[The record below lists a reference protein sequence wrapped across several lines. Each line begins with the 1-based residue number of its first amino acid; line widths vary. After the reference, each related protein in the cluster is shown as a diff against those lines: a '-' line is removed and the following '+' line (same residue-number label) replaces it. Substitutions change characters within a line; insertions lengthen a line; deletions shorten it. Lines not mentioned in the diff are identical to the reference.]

1 MDAVS
6 RHSSWTAG
14 RVIAIALFLMA
25 VAVVSGGLG
34 GYLIRGTSTLVVTRT
49 IHVPAAAP
57 VQAPYFNTDRSSA
70 GQIPGL

>member
-1 MDAVS
+1 
-6 RHSSWTAG
+6 
-14 RVIAIALFLMA
+14 MA